1 MSKYGQRR
9 TLERHTQKACLDLL
23 AAEGIWFRRH
33 NTGAVKAGTRFFR
46 FGKVGDG
53 DVFFTIGGRLH
64 WLELKSDSGKQ
75 TAEQKLFQSEVEA
88 QGHIYLLIR
97 DVDELRNW
105 LTEHGAI
112 GGIR

>member
-1 MSKYGQRR
+1 MNEYNKRR
-9 TLERHTQKACLDLL
+9 TLERHTQRACLDLL

-53 DVFFTIGGRLH
+53 DVFFTIDGRLH

-75 TAEQKLFQSEVEA
+75 TAEQKVFQSEVEA

-97 DVDELRNW
+97 DVEELIEW
-105 LTEHGAI
+105 LKENRA
-112 GGIR
+112 R